1 MMKTMEFLFPTPGT
15 SAVTYYIPIKDPS
28 RLIGLLVSA
37 GADQSSGTVTIED
50 GATNTIMTTDLSGI
64 DAAGDVVRGT
74 FAGTE
79 AQQKVIFDHT
89 NPLVLKIDLQADTNV
104 GIQLVLDPFQIGKHK
119 GLATS

>member
-1 MMKTMEFLFPTPGT
+1 MMKTMEFLIPTPGT
-15 SAVTYYIPIKDPS
+15 DAVTFYLPIKDPS

-37 GADQSSGTVTIED
+37 GGAQISGTVTIED
-50 GATNTIMTTDLSGI
+50 GATNTIMTADLSDI

-89 NPLVLKIDLQADTNV
+89 NPLVLKIDLQADADV